1 MTFLGRLFEQRSTI
15 ENPAVPLSSHAILES
30 LGINHHNH
38 TGVIVTEKTALRFGA
53 VWRAVNLISALGGAL
68 PLHAY
73 RSGTFERRSVRILD
87 NPHPDLT
94 DVEFW
99 RLQYAHRCLWGN
111 SYSLKLRNQVGQI
124 RELHPLVPS
133 RVKVCN
139 DGSTDANP
147 SGKVF
152 IVDGN
157 LDDPL
162 TPADI
167 FHIPG
172 FGYDGVCGVSPIRLA
187 ATAIGLGLAAEEYGA
202 RLWSAGSMLGG
213 VLQTEQRLDQAT
225 ADRLKASWRSKV
237 AGLSKAHEVAILDA
251 GAKFQ
256 PITMPNNDA
265 QFIESRDF
273 QVSEVSRWFGV
284 PPFLL
289 NQTEKSTS
297 WGTGL
302 EQQAT
307 GFVKFDLH
315 PLWLKP
321 TEARIT
327 KELTGEGIYAKYKL
341 EGLLR
346 GDTAARAEFYN
357 TMRNVGAFSANDIR
371 ELEDLPPVEG
381 GDTYLEP
388 LNMAPLGAPRDPN
401 ATGGTA
407 DAPNNAA

>member
-1 MTFLGRLFEQRSTI
+1 MTVIGRLFERRASI
-15 ENPAVPLSSHAILES
+15 ESPMVPLSAPGILEM
-30 LGINHHNH
+30 LGVQSNA
-38 TGVIVTEKTALRFGA
+38 TGVSVTEKSALRFGA

-68 PLHAY
+68 PLHSY
-73 RSGTFERRSVRILD
+73 RSGSFERKSVQILD

-94 DVEFW
+94 DFEFW
-99 RLQYAHRCLWGN
+99 RLLYAHRALWGN
-111 SYSLKLRNQVGQI
+111 SYALKLRNQVGAI
-124 RELHPLVPS
+124 RELHPLVPE
-133 RVKVCN
+133 RVRVAN
-139 DGSTDANP
+139 VGSTDANP

-162 TPADI
+162 TPKDV

-187 ATAIGLGLAAEEYGA
+187 ATSIGLGLAAEEYGA
-202 RLWSAGSMLGG
+202 KLWSAGSLLGG
-213 VLQTEQRLDQAT
+213 VLQTEQRIEQPV
-225 ADRLKASWRSKV
+225 ADRLKANWREKV
-237 AGLSKAHEVAILDA
+237 SGLSKAHEIAILDA

-265 QFIESRDF
+265 QFLESRDF

-315 PLWLKP
+315 PMWLKP
-321 TEARIT
+321 TEARVT
-327 KELTGEGIYAKYKL
+327 KELTGAGIYAKYKI

-346 GDTAARAEFYN
+346 GDTQSRAEFYN
-357 TMRNVGAFSANDIR
+357 VMRNVGAFSADDIR
-371 ELEDLPPVEG
+371 ALEDLPPIPDG
-381 GDTYLEP
+381 AGTGYLQP
-388 LNMAPLGAPRDPN
+388 LNMAPLG
-401 ATGGTA
+401 TEGTD
-407 DAPNNAA
+407 DAPDDAA

>member
-1 MTFLGRLFEQRSTI
+1 VTVLGRLFERRASI
-15 ENPAVPLSSHAILES
+15 ESPTVPLSSSGILEM
-30 LGINHHNH
+30 LGMQPNNA
-38 TGVIVTEKTALRFGA
+38 TGVAVTERSALRFGA
-53 VWRAVNLISALGGAL
+53 VWRAVNLISGLSGAL
-68 PLHAY
+68 PIHSY
-73 RSGTFERRSVRILD
+73 RSGSYKRANVQILAD
-87 NPHPDLT
+87 PHPDLT
-94 DVEFW
+94 PLEFW
-99 RLQYAHRCLWGN
+99 RLLTAHRALWGN
-111 SYSLKLRNQVGQI
+111 SYGLKLRNQVGMI
-124 RELHPLVPS
+124 REIHPLVPD
-133 RVKVCN
+133 RVRVTN
-139 DGSTDANP
+139 VGSSDANP
-147 SGKVF
+147 GGKLF
-152 IVDGN
+152 IVDG
-157 LDDPL
+157 DIDRPL
-162 TPADI
+162 SSRDV

-187 ATAIGLGLAAEEYGA
+187 ATSIALGLAAEEYGA

-213 VLQTEQRLDQAT
+213 VLQTEQRLDQPS
-225 ADRLKASWRSKV
+225 ADRL
-237 AGLSKAHEVAILDA
+237 KAHEVAILDA

-265 QFIESRDF
+265 QFLESRDF

-315 PLWLKP
+315 PVWLAP

-327 KELTGEGIYAKYKL
+327 KELTGPGIYAKYKV

-357 TMRNVGAFSANDIR
+357 TMRQVGAFSANDIR
-371 ELEDLPPVEG
+371 ELEELEPIDG
-381 GDTYLEP
+381 GDTYLQP
-388 LNMAPLGAPRDPN
+388 LNMAPLGSE
-401 ATGGTA
+401 GTT
-407 DAPNNAA
+407 DAPDNAA

>member
-1 MTFLGRLFEQRSTI
+1 VTVLGRLFERRASI
-15 ENPAVPLSSHAILES
+15 ESPLVPLSSHGIMEM
-30 LGINHHNH
+30 LGMQPNNA
-38 TGVIVTEKTALRFGA
+38 TGVAVTEKSSLRFGA
-53 VWRAVNLISALGGAL
+53 VWRAVNLISGLGGAL
-68 PLHAY
+68 PLHSY
-73 RSGTFERRSVRILD
+73 RSGTYERQQVQILN

-94 DVEFW
+94 PLEFW
-99 RLQYAHRCLWGN
+99 RLLYAHRSLWGN
-111 SYSLKLRNQVGQI
+111 SYALKLRNQAGMI
-124 RELHPLVPS
+124 RELHPLVPE
-133 RVKVCN
+133 RVRVTN
-139 DGSTDANP
+139 VGSSDANP
-147 SGKVF
+147 SGKLFV
-152 IVDGN
+152 VDGN

-162 TPADI
+162 TRKDI

-172 FGYDGVCGVSPIRLA
+172 FGYDGICGVSPIRLA
-187 ATAIGLGLAAEEYGA
+187 ATTIGLGLAAEEYGA

-213 VLQTEQRLDQAT
+213 VLQTEQRLDQPS
-225 ADRLKASWRSKV
+225 ADRLKASWRDKV

-315 PLWLKP
+315 PAWLAP
-321 TEARIT
+321 TEARVT
-327 KELTGEGIYAKYKL
+327 KELTGSGIYAKYKV

-346 GDTAARAEFYN
+346 GDTKSRAEFY
-357 TMRNVGAFSANDIR
+357 TAMRNAGVYSADDIR
-371 ELEDLPPVEG
+371 ELEDMPPIPDG
-381 GDTYLEP
+381 AGQGYLQP
-388 LNMAPLGAPRDPN
+388 LNMAPLGSEGTTNAPD
-401 ATGGTA
+401 
-407 DAPNNAA
+407 NAA

>member
-1 MTFLGRLFEQRSTI
+1 MTVLGKLFERRATV
-15 ENPAVPLSSHAILES
+15 ENPAVPLSAPAILET
-30 LGINHHNH
+30 LGIASQNP
-38 TGVIVTEKTALRFGA
+38 TGVPVTEKTALRFGA
-53 VWRAVNLISALGGAL
+53 VWRAVNLISGLSGAL
-68 PLHAY
+68 PMHSY
-73 RSGTFERRSVRILD
+73 RSGTFQRHTVQILE

-94 DVEFW
+94 PLEFW
-99 RLQYAHRCLWGN
+99 RLQTAQRALWGN
-111 SYSLKLRNQVGQI
+111 SYALKLRNRVGAI
-124 RELHPLVPS
+124 RELHPLVPE
-133 RVKVCN
+133 RVKVARV
-139 DGSTDANP
+139 GSSDANP

-162 TPADI
+162 TPFDVL
-167 FHIPG
+167 HIPG
-172 FGYDGVCGVSPIRLA
+172 FGYDGICGCSPIRLA
-187 ATAIGLGLAAEEYGA
+187 ATSIGLGLAAEEYGA

-213 VLQTEQRLDQAT
+213 VLQTEQRLDQST

-256 PITMPNNDA
+256 PITMQNDDA

-302 EQQAT
+302 EQQAI

-315 PLWLKP
+315 PTWLAP
-321 TEARIT
+321 TEARVT
-327 KELTGEGIYAKYKL
+327 KELCGTGVYARYKV

-346 GDTAARAEFYN
+346 GDTAARGVFYN
-357 TMRNVGAFSANDIR
+357 VMRQVGAFSANDIR
-371 ELEDLPPVEG
+371 ALEELPPVEG
-381 GDTYLEP
+381 GDTYLQP
-388 LNMAPLGAPRDPN
+388 LNMAPLGTEGTPN
-401 ATGGTA
+401 AP
-407 DAPNNAA
+407 DNAA

>member
-1 MTFLGRLFEQRSTI
+1 MTVLGRLFERRASI
-15 ENPAVPLSSHAILES
+15 ESPLVPLSSAGILEM
-30 LGINHHNH
+30 LGVQPNNA
-38 TGVIVTEKTALRFGA
+38 TGVPVTEKSALRFGA
-53 VWRAVNLISALGGAL
+53 VWRAVNLISGLGGAL

-73 RSGTFERRSVRILD
+73 RSGTYERATVQILN
-87 NPHPDLT
+87 NPHPDMTPL
-94 DVEFW
+94 EFW
-99 RLQYAHRCLWGN
+99 RLLFAHRALWGN
-111 SYSLKLRNQVGQI
+111 SYALKLRNQVGMI
-124 RELHPLVPS
+124 RELHPLVPE
-133 RVKVCN
+133 RVRVAN
-139 DGSTDANP
+139 VGSSDTNP
-147 SGKVF
+147 GGKVF
-152 IVDGN
+152 ILDGD
-157 LDDPL
+157 LDRPL
-162 TPADI
+162 TARDV

-187 ATAIGLGLAAEEYGA
+187 ATTIGLGLAAEEYGA

-213 VLQTEQRLDQAT
+213 VLQTEQRLDQT
-225 ADRLKASWRSKV
+225 SADRLKESWRSKV

-265 QFIESRDF
+265 QFLESRDF

-315 PLWLKP
+315 PVWLAP
-321 TEARIT
+321 AEARVT
-327 KELTGEGIYAKYKL
+327 KELTGDGIYAKYVV

-346 GDTAARAEFYN
+346 GDTTARGEFYRI
-357 TMRNVGAFSANDIR
+357 MREVGAFSANDIR
-371 ELEDLPPVEG
+371 ELEERGPIEG
-381 GDTYLEP
+381 GDSYLQP
-388 LNMAPLGAPRDPN
+388 LNMAPLGSEGTGNAPD
-401 ATGGTA
+401 
-407 DAPNNAA
+407 NAA

>member
-1 MTFLGRLFEQRSTI
+1 MTVLGRLFERRASI
-15 ENPAVPLSSHAILES
+15 ESPSVPLSTPAILEA
-30 LGINHHNH
+30 LGFQANP
-38 TGVIVTEKTALRFGA
+38 TGVTVTEKTALRFGA
-53 VWRAVNLISALGGAL
+53 VWRAVNLISGLGGAL
-68 PLHAY
+68 PLHSY
-73 RSGTFERRSVRILD
+73 RSGTYQRQSVQILD

-94 DVEFW
+94 RLEFW
-99 RLQYAHRCLWGN
+99 RLLYAHRCLWGN
-111 SYSLKLRNQVGQI
+111 SYTLKLRNGAGML
-124 RELHPLVPS
+124 RELHPLVPE
-133 RVKVCN
+133 RVRVCN
-139 DGSTDANP
+139 VGSTDANP

-162 TPADI
+162 TPKDV

-187 ATAIGLGLAAEEYGA
+187 ATTIGMGLAAEEYGA
-202 RLWSAGSMLGG
+202 KLWSSGSLLGG
-213 VLQTEQRLDQAT
+213 ILQTEQRLDQPV
-225 ADRLKASWRSKV
+225 ADRMKARWREK
-237 AGLSKAHEVAILDA
+237 AGGGLSKAHEVAILDA

-315 PLWLKP
+315 PVWLAP
-321 TEARIT
+321 TEARVT
-327 KELTGEGIYAKYKL
+327 KELTGSGIYSKYKV

-346 GDTAARAEFYN
+346 GDTKSRGEFYN
-357 TMRNVGAFSANDIR
+357 VMRQVGAFSANDIR
-371 ELEDLPPVEG
+371 ELEELEPIDG
-381 GDTYLEP
+381 GDTYLQP
-388 LNMAPLGAPRDPN
+388 LNMAPLGSE
-401 ATGGTA
+401 GTD
-407 DAPNNAA
+407 DAPDNAA

>member
-1 MTFLGRLFEQRSTI
+1 MTVLGRLFERRASI
-15 ENPAVPLSSHAILES
+15 ESPLVPLSSHGIMEM
-30 LGINHHNH
+30 LGVQSNT
-38 TGVIVTEKTALRFGA
+38 TGVAVTEKTALRFGA

-68 PLHAY
+68 PIHSY
-73 RSGTFERRSVRILD
+73 RSGTYERQNVQILAD
-87 NPHPDLT
+87 PHPDLT
-94 DVEFW
+94 PLEFW

-111 SYSLKLRNQVGQI
+111 SYALKLRNQAGAI
-124 RELHPLVPS
+124 RELHPLVPE
-133 RVKVCN
+133 RVRVAN
-139 DGSTDANP
+139 VGSSDANP
-147 SGKVF
+147 SGKLFVL
-152 IVDGN
+152 DGD
-157 LDDPL
+157 LDRPL
-162 TPADI
+162 TRREI

-187 ATAIGLGLAAEEYGA
+187 ATTIGLGLAAEEYGA
-202 RLWSAGSMLGG
+202 RLWSSGSMLGG
-213 VLQTEQRLDQAT
+213 VLQTEQRLDQPT
-225 ADRLKASWRSKV
+225 ADRLKASWREKV

-251 GAKFQ
+251 GAQFQ

-265 QFIESRDF
+265 QFLESRDF

-315 PLWLKP
+315 PIWLAP

-327 KELTGEGIYAKYKL
+327 KELTGPGIYSKYKV

-346 GDTAARAEFYN
+346 GDTQSRAEFYN
-357 TMRNVGAFSANDIR
+357 VMRQVGAFSANDIR
-371 ELEDLPPVEG
+371 ELEDLEPVDG
-381 GDTYLEP
+381 GDTYLQPMNMEP
-388 LNMAPLGAPRDPN
+388 LGT
-401 ATGGTA
+401 TGTDDEGEP
-407 DAPNNAA
+407 DASDDAA